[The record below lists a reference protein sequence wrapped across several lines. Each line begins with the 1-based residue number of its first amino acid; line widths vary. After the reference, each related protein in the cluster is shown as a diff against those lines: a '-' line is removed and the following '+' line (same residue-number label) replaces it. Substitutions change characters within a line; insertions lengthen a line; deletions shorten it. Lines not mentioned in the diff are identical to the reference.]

1 MAKKQREKKPMKKA
15 TKKRSAGISKSGNRS
30 EALFERLTGYERTA
44 KRSIGDFIHQSVPIE
59 VKKVTANEKNGN
71 GTINQVR
78 ATKNGVLVIHIANKK
93 EWIVMDAKV
102 VLRTIASSKTRGQHT
117 ENPFESCVLSI
128 RSLESLGIEKCPD
141 AELKTVVSGA
151 VTRTLKDT
159 RTAALNARLLKE
171 SQALAAKHRKLVRE
185 ALGIK

>member
-1 MAKKQREKKPMKKA
+1 MAKKQGEKKPMKKA

-30 EALFERLTGYERTA
+30 EALFQRLTDFERTA

-93 EWIVMDAKV
+93 EWIVMDAKA

-128 RSLESLGIEKCPD
+128 RSLESLGIEKCSD